1 MHLII
6 SCSLNKK
13 SKSKIMAKHA
23 YNLYCKNAKMI
34 DLSTLDIPFCD
45 GDESY
50 NSPIVKELKE
60 LVSSAQSI
68 IMASPV
74 YNFDLNSVAKNL
86 IELTGNAW
94 CNKIVGFMC
103 SAGGRGSYMSPMSF
117 MNSLMLDFRCIIIPR
132 FVYDDGNSIDENN
145 NLDDQLKDRIEEL
158 VDLSISLSKKI
169 AL

>member
-1 MHLII
+1 MIKLTII
-6 SCSLNKK
+6 GAGSAVFTKNIVTDLLSVEAFKNMEIALQDIDPDTGPLNIIPK
-13 SKSKIMAKHA
+13 SHKDPLATLSDFNVKI
-23 YNLYCKNAKMI
+23 
-34 DLSTLDIPFCD
+34 P
-45 GDESY
+45 
-50 NSPIVKELKE
+50 
-60 LVSSAQSI
+60 
-68 IMASPV
+68 
-74 YNFDLNSVAKNL
+74 KNL

-132 FVYDDGNSIDENN
+132 FVYDDGSSIDENN